1 MPTAIALLLL
11 AVVAAGVAGCRAGV
25 PVTWNSV
32 PPAVPSGVADARA
45 RFREIFCEVRA
56 VRGAA
61 APVTDDRPCDEA
73 LVRLPDEPPA
83 TGARVATASSPT
95 RRRIV
100 VVPGLFSECIAP
112 WITPFE
118 DSLPRLEALGY
129 RTDLIRVSGTATST
143 ANARHVRDAVLSLAD
158 LGLDERVVLVGYS
171 KGAVDV
177 LEALATFPE
186 LAPRVTAVVSVAGPI
201 AGSPIAD
208 GLAPWQRAV
217 IETVA
222 SPFCGGGRGAIGSLR
237 REERRAFLA
246 RVRLPPTVRYFSVI
260 AMVEE
265 RQVSRGL
272 LPPYRDLALVDAHND
287 GQVVAE
293 DAFIPASVLLGYVR
307 ADHWAIAMPV
317 ARTTGLLGW
326 LARRVVDRNAYPREI
341 LLEAIV
347 RAVEER
353 L

>member
-1 MPTAIALLLL
+1 MPTALALLLV
-11 AVVAAGVAGCRAGV
+11 AVVAAGVAGCRSGV
-25 PVTWNSV
+25 PITWNSAPPTV
-32 PPAVPSGVADARA
+32 PAGVEDARA

-56 VRGAA
+56 TRGAA
-61 APVTDDRPCDEA
+61 APLTGDRPCDEA
-73 LVRLPDEPPA
+73 LVRLSDEPPV
-83 TGARVATASSPT
+83 TGARVATTSSPA

-143 ANARHVRDAVLSLAD
+143 ANAQHVRDALLSLAD
-158 LGLDERVVLVGYS
+158 LGPDERVVVLGYS

-186 LAPRVTAVVSVAGPI
+186 LAPRVAALVSIAGPI

-208 GLAPWQRAV
+208 GLARWQRAV

-222 SPFCGGGRGAIGSLR
+222 SPFCGGGRGAIGSLQ

-265 RQVSRGL
+265 PEVSRGL

-307 ADHWAIAMPV
+307 ADHWAIALPV
-317 ARTTGLLGW
+317 ARRTGLFGW
-326 LARRVVDRNAYPREI
+326 LARRVVDRNEYPREL

>member
-1 MPTAIALLLL
+1 MPTGAALLLL
-11 AVVAAGVAGCRAGV
+11 VVVVAGAAGCRSGV
-25 PVTWNSV
+25 PITWHSA
-32 PPAVPSGVADARA
+32 PPAVPPGVLDARA

-61 APVTDDRPCDEA
+61 APVPDDRPCDDA

-83 TGARVATASSPT
+83 TGARVVTASSAA

-112 WITPFE
+112 WITPFD

-129 RTDLIRVSGTATST
+129 RTELVRVSGTATST
-143 ANARHVRDAVLSLAD
+143 ANARRVRDAVLSLPD
-158 LGLDERVVLVGYS
+158 LGADERVVLVGYS

-177 LEALATFPE
+177 VEALATFPE
-186 LAPRVTAVVSVAGPI
+186 LAPRVAALVSVAGPI
-201 AGSPIAD
+201 TGSPIAD
-208 GLAPWQRAV
+208 DFAPWQRAV

-246 RVRLPPTVRYFSVI
+246 RARLPASVRYFSLI

-265 RQVSRGL
+265 PAVSRGL

-287 GQVVAE
+287 GQVLAE
-293 DAFIPASVLLGYVR
+293 DAIIPGSVLLGYVR
-307 ADHWAIAMPV
+307 ADHWAVAMPV
-317 ARTTGLLGW
+317 SRKTGLLGW
-326 LARRVVDRNAYPREI
+326 LVRLAVDRNQYPREI

-347 RAVEER
+347 RAVEETR
-353 L
+353 